1 MARRRLPL
9 ATLIT
14 IAAAALFAAGLIG
27 VATTFAG
34 QAKPAAKVTVKG
46 SNGSYKFKPKK
57 VTIKK
62 GQTVKWSWDSDADHN
77 VTFDVGS
84 KHSKTATK
92 VSNYRR
98 TFKKKG
104 TFTYFCSVHGF
115 TGKVVVQ

>member
-9 ATLIT
+9 ATWVT
-14 IAAAALFAAGLIG
+14 IAAAALFALGLVG
-27 VATTFAG
+27 VATTSAST
-34 QAKPAAKVTVKG
+34 KPAAKVTIKG
-46 SNGSYKFKPKK
+46 SNGSYRYKPKK

-62 GQTVKWSWDSDADHN
+62 GQTVKWLWNSDQDHD
-77 VTFDVGS
+77 VTFDKGN
-84 KHSKTATK
+84 KHSKTAMK

-115 TGKVVVQ
+115 TGKVAVQ